1 MPARW
6 PGSWRSIPSLRR
18 IIGAGK
24 EKALGFLMGR
34 VMKELKGKADPGAV
48 NALLKSRLE
57 TGGSEGG

>member
-1 MPARW
+1 
-6 PGSWRSIPSLRR
+6 
-18 IIGAGK
+18 
-24 EKALGFLMGR
+24 MGR